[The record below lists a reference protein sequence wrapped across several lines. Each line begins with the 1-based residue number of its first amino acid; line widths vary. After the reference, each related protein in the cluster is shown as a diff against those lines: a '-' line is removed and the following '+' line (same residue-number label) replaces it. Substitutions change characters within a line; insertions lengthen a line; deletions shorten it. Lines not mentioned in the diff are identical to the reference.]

1 MLTGWQEKNGNW
13 YYLDNNGAMRKGW
26 VQAANGWYYL
36 NPGPEGT
43 EGAMFKNQWL
53 DSNGK
58 RYYLGEN
65 GVMCEGWTQVGA
77 NWYYFYPGDG
87 SMAVNT
93 TISTFYVGADGV
105 WRR

>member
-43 EGAMFKNQWL
+43 EGS
-53 DSNGK
+53 D
-58 RYYLGEN
+58 
-65 GVMCEGWTQVGA
+65 V
-77 NWYYFYPGDG
+77 
-87 SMAVNT
+87 
-93 TISTFYVGADGV
+93 
-105 WRR
+105 